1 MDIYSDIKYTISE
14 RRTILFRKGIGCD
27 ACRGGKKGAEVVDE
41 MDYKVINA
49 KLLLSAEEGFQIEQ
63 KDFWVKDGKIT
74 FSETDGAEV
83 VDAKDKL
90 VMPGLINMHTHAYMT
105 VMRNYADDVDFGE
118 WLFQRVMPVEDRLP
132 KEGAYWTSL
141 LAFSEMIKTGT
152 TSFVDM
158 HMFHRQ
164 SPQAAKDAG
173 MRGFIGRGLVGED
186 LYSDGFG
193 RFQEALEEKREYES
207 STLKFILSPHAI
219 YSCSTQ
225 MLEQVSRE
233 AERQGMLKQ
242 IHLSESDTEVND
254 CLNKHGKTPVKL
266 LEDIGFLDEKTI
278 LAHCVKMCYNDFVY
292 APGLVSGA
300 KTRRGGR
307 YDETENTALA
317 HPFRTAGRAHDRDPG
332 SRRPGG

>member
-193 RFQEALEEKREYES
+193 RFQEALEEKREYEQY
-207 STLKFILSPHAI
+207 LEIYPLPPCNLQLFHAD
-219 YSCSTQ
+219 
-225 MLEQVSRE
+225 
-233 AERQGMLKQ
+233 AGA
-242 IHLSESDTEVND
+242 
-254 CLNKHGKTPVKL
+254 
-266 LEDIGFLDEKTI
+266 GFKRGR
-278 LAHCVKMCYNDFVY
+278 
-292 APGLVSGA
+292 APGDA
-300 KTRRGGR
+300 KA
-307 YDETENTALA
+307 DS
-317 HPFRTAGRAHDRDPG
+317 FV
-332 SRRPGG
+332 